1 MLALNRTGQKK
12 RLCAVDFQVASHLNI
27 FVSDLQGKKKIYI
40 IYWHIFIV
48 SGLLKYFLKTG
59 AE

>member
-27 FVSDLQGKKKIYI
+27 FVSDLQGKKKN